1 MNYLKIAKNVFL
13 VSSIYDFVLGIL
25 FFLFYKP
32 VFNFL
37 NITIPSHPEY
47 LQMSAAFVA
56 VLGVGYFF
64 VYKNITRNRDL
75 WKLGVLYKITY
86 FLLIFYYY
94 FILHTANIT
103 FLYFAFIDVI
113 FVVLFLVLYAKVYA
127 SDNNEKWKI
136 KY

>member
-1 MNYLKIAKNVFL
+1 MNHVKIAKNVFL
-13 VSSIYDFVLGIL
+13 ISSIYDLALGVL

-75 WKLGVLYKITY
+75 WKLGILYKITY
-86 FLLIFYYY
+86 SLLLFYYY
-94 FILHTANIT
+94 FILHTANVV

-113 FVVLFLVLYAKVYA
+113 FIALFLTLYGKIYA
-127 SDNNEKWKI
+127 PSKDD
-136 KY
+136 

>member
-1 MNYLKIAKNVFL
+1 MNYIKIAKNVFL
-13 VSSIYDFVLGIL
+13 ISSIYDVVLGVL

-47 LQMSAAFVA
+47 LQMSAAFVM
-56 VLGVGYFF
+56 VLGIGYFF
-64 VYKNITRNRDL
+64 VYRNIARNRDL
-75 WKLGVLYKITY
+75 WKLGILYKITY
-86 FLLIFYYY
+86 SLLIFYYY

-113 FVVLFLVLYAKVYA
+113 FVVLFLMLYGKVYTL
-127 SDNNEKWKI
+127 DNNG
-136 KY
+136 